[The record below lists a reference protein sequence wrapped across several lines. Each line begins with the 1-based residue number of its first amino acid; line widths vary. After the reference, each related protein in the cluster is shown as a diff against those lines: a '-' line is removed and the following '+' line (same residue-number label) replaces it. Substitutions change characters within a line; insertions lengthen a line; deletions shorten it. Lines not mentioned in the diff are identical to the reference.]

1 MKVYRISK
9 TEYANDLNG
18 TGAKLFGG
26 RWNHIDTPCIY
37 SSSSRALAVLEYSV
51 NINIEFIPRSL
62 SICTFEI
69 DEKHILEIPPSEI
82 PADWR
87 ATPASFSTKVIGT
100 EKLQN
105 NIPILKVPS
114 IILPD
119 EYNFIL
125 NPNSSTIAFQLIDV
139 KEFSYDLRIKG

>member
-18 TGAKLFGG
+18 IGAKLFGG
-26 RWNHIDTPCIY
+26 RWNHVDTPCIY
-37 SSSSRALAVLEYSV
+37 SSSSRALAVIEYSV

-62 SICTFEI
+62 SICTFDL
-69 DEKHILEIPPSEI
+69 DEKHILEIQPSEI
-82 PADWR
+82 PEDWK

>member
-18 TGAKLFGG
+18 IGAKLFGG
-26 RWNHIDTPCIY
+26 RWNHVDTPCIY
-37 SSSSRALAVLEYSV
+37 SSSSRALAVIEYSV

-62 SICTFEI
+62 SICTFDI
-69 DEKHILEIPPSEI
+69 DEKHILEIQPSEI
-82 PADWR
+82 PEDWK
-87 ATPASFSTKVIGT
+87 ASPASFSTKVIGT